1 MKNLILIL
9 IFIPIYSLAQC
20 WQSVDSGPSH
30 NLAIKNDGTLWS
42 WGSNA
47 YYKLGYDT
55 GNILISYYPRQVD
68 NSGWIFVSGGFS
80 HSAAIKTDGTLW
92 TWGSIYSEM
101 ANSFITPVQVG
112 NENNWKYV
120 SCGRNATIAI
130 KIDGTLWNI
139 LPVNNSYSSSN
150 SIIQIG
156 IDSNWKE
163 VSANS
168 IAANA
173 TTGVNYY
180 IGLRT
185 NGTLWAWGSRYFNNS
200 TSTNPASFNSS
211 YPIQISLE
219 NNWFKIS
226 KKSEQISMMIKN
238 NGTLWYW
245 GVSENAGAE
254 GTPDF
259 FQVGTDTNWEKVDC
273 HAHCLALKTDGSLWG
288 WGTNYYGETAYVN
301 SSTPSQIGTNNNWSS
316 ISTGGIHSCII
327 NSNDSLYTFGNN
339 YLAQLGN
346 GTTINSN
353 IPSQVSC
360 SPLITENFLDN
371 SFIVYPNPTSDI
383 LLLHNNSNLTIQKI
397 SLTDLMGKTLLE
409 ITTNFSEINIQTF
422 QRGIYILNISTD
434 NKNIK
439 YKIIKK

>member
-1 MKNLILIL
+1 MKKLIHIL
-9 IFIPIYSLAQC
+9 LLIPIFSLAQC
-20 WQSVDSGPSH
+20 WQSVDAGSSH
-30 NLAIKNDGTLWS
+30 TLAIKNDGTLWS

-55 GNILISYYPRQVD
+55 GNILISYYPIQVD
-68 NSGWIFVSGGFS
+68 NSSWMFVSGGYS
-80 HSAAIKTDGTLW
+80 HSAGIKTDGTLW

-112 NENNWKYV
+112 SENNWKYV

-130 KIDGTLWNI
+130 KNDGTLWNI
-139 LPVNNSYSSSN
+139 LPVNNTYSSSN
-150 SIIQIG
+150 SMIQIG
-156 IDSNWKE
+156 TDTNWKE

-180 IGLRT
+180 IGLKN

-211 YPIQISLE
+211 TPIQISPE

-226 KKSEQISMMIKN
+226 KKSEQISMMIKS

-245 GVSENAGAE
+245 GVSENAGTG

-259 FQVGTDTNWEKVDC
+259 FQVGTDSNWEKVDC
-273 HAHCLALKTDGSLWG
+273 HAHCLALKTDGTLWG
-288 WGTNYYGETAYVN
+288 WGTNYYGETANVN
-301 SSTPSQIGTNNNWSS
+301 SSTPSQIGSNNNWSD
-316 ISTGGIHSCII
+316 ISTGGSHSCVI
-327 NSNDSLYTFGNN
+327 NSNNSLYTFGANH
-339 YLAQLGN
+339 LAQLGN
-346 GTTINSN
+346 GTTVNSN

-360 SPLITENFLDN
+360 LPLSIGN
-371 SFIVYPNPTSDI
+371 SSNNLFTVYPNPTSNI
-383 LLLHNNSNLTIQKI
+383 LFIQNNSNARIQKI
-397 SLTDLMGKTLLE
+397 SVIDLMGKTLLE
-409 ITTNFSEINIQTF
+409 TTANFSEINIQTF
-422 QRGIYILNISTD
+422 QSGIYILNISTD